1 MARRSHA
8 LAAKNSTKKL
18 SMVRVQSRCRQFCR
32 LKAQVTQSEW
42 TARPYILR
50 VNPPVYLLAC
60 CKSFHRFVT
69 VKPGFHMIASIAAIA
84 EKNKFSDRSDN
95 NRWDRTF
102 SISAIVDAAIHAA
115 IAGECMVSIWSLWSR
130 RWLIDGRWPM
140 AIAAITAIVA
150 IIWKPGLRD
159 RNTYTTLT
167 DDLSL
172 DRKCMW
178 SLSEFGVKEVKF

>member
-18 SMVRVQSRCRQFCR
+18 SMLRVQSRCRQFCR

-50 VNPPVYLLAC
+50 VNPPAYLLAC
-60 CKSFHRFVT
+60 CKSFHLFVT

-84 EKNKFSDRSDN
+84 QKNKFSDRW
-95 NRWDRTF
+95 R
-102 SISAIVDAAIHAA
+102 V
-115 IAGECMVSIWSLWSR
+115 VSIRSLWSR

-140 AIAAITAIVA
+140 AIATITAIVA

>member
-18 SMVRVQSRCRQFCR
+18 SMLRVQSRCRQFCR

-50 VNPPVYLLAC
+50 VNPPAYLLAC
-60 CKSFHRFVT
+60 CKSFHLFVT

-84 EKNKFSDRSDN
+84 QKNKFSDRW
-95 NRWDRTF
+95 R
-102 SISAIVDAAIHAA
+102 V
-115 IAGECMVSIWSLWSR
+115 VSIRSLWSR

-167 DDLSL
+167 DDLFFGPKMHL
-172 DRKCMW
+172 IPLTVGCYIRKWNSSHNKCVDPSW
-178 SLSEFGVKEVKF
+178 LSKATTTTMKM

>member
-18 SMVRVQSRCRQFCR
+18 SMLRVQSRCRQFCR

-50 VNPPVYLLAC
+50 VNPPSYLLAC
-60 CKSFHRFVT
+60 CKSFHLFVT

-84 EKNKFSDRSDN
+84 QKNKFSDRSDN

-102 SISAIVDAAIHAA
+102 SISAIVVAAIRAA
-115 IAGECMVSIWSLWSR
+115 IAGEWFLYDHCDRADGWSVADD
-130 RWLIDGRWPM
+130 RWRSQRSQRSKRSYGNQ
-140 AIAAITAIVA
+140 A
-150 IIWKPGLRD
+150 
-159 RNTYTTLT
+159 
-167 DDLSL
+167 
-172 DRKCMW
+172 
-178 SLSEFGVKEVKF
+178 